1 MYSNFF
7 DIDTTEGRR
16 LNSTLASYTEAGLS
30 EPLMRYRLAVDF
42 PMLDNEALSKA
53 EEALLHIHGRYGRT
67 GDSDIE
73 WIRVCGQDERFEP
86 INSTVRT
93 QFLREENPTLLLKIR
108 FVNLNFG
115 QGGCDD
121 TYVVGFRS
129 NPSATPIVLTHMQVK
144 MDQTDISCSHV
155 ADLDIKDICHQ
166 DDSFVQSYEL
176 VIWKKD
182 DQKYTPKTLRV
193 YIINSADILP
203 KVTKCILNA
212 DGDMTPVSCFDL
224 RQNTVMSADVWLEIN
239 KSIDFKNDLD
249 HIECEFKI
257 DFEDPFTEDFQTTVK
272 IPFHGGRLFN
282 EYEGFRIGCLPQ
294 SDPESFI
301 RTIQNVDSPICF
313 AEEGTFKLTL
323 SVWGRKIHSCDIC
336 FEENPIADDL
346 FAELLEELS
355 KPEATKQPEP
365 AVQPAFNPFEYV
377 KLERYT
383 MYHVPNAKEEDEIE
397 LVNTTDDS
405 NLLTA
410 FPQSETR
417 CISIVARYNI
427 IKEGGTDR
435 FKDKVKFRL
444 YDNTGRLLSER
455 TAFYCE
461 FESILMIYAG
471 AGKFCNY
478 RWRKGRYMAEFVYED
493 TCIAGASFEIG
504 DRRIDG
510 EYEVRHI
517 MKAISRKNS
526 QENTDD
532 AYTQLM
538 EMIGLGA
545 IKEKIEHT
553 RSLVDFFNKRKAAGL
568 PAKMPALHTCFIGNP
583 GTGKTTVA
591 KLIGQIYKDLG
602 LLSKG
607 HVVEEERKTL
617 LGRFYDSESK
627 SVADAVERAQGGI
640 LLIDEAYNLYVKD
653 DPKDPG
659 KRVLENLLTE
669 LSDESKRDWMLIL
682 AGYPSEMSEMLD
694 SNTGLGSRLGDS
706 FYFEDYTEDELMEIA
721 ELYCRRNRFTLTDES
736 RIQLHAVIKRELS
749 MKDEKFGNGRFV
761 NNLMDQIVTDNMAH
775 RLSSVSSPTEEQLM
789 TILPEDIPSLRKTTQ
804 SREMAGLKQ
813 LIGLGEV
820 KRSIESHMNYVKLLN
835 MRIQSGLGGEMP
847 PLHMIFTGNPGTG
860 KTTVAAFMG
869 EIYASMGILSH
880 GDVISVERSDLVGSH
895 IGETELKVR
904 SILNR
909 AKGNVLFIDE
919 AYQLYNGD
927 SEKDFGK
934 IAMDTLLTT
943 LSKDNIDMI
952 VILAGY
958 TKEMNQLVSMNTGIK
973 SRFPYTFH
981 FEDYSI
987 DELIAIAVDTVRK
1000 QNYEFTPEALER
1012 LTLLTKAEIAKKD
1025 AEFGNARF
1033 VKRLIST
1040 KILTAMA
1047 DRIDALGHNPTEA
1060 ELSTITADDI
1070 PLGVEEAERMKT
1082 GGFDEAQIG
1091 QALAELDA
1099 MIGMDKVKSAI
1110 HNFVEIARYRRSC
1123 GERIC
1128 GHGLLKWSFAGNTG
1142 TGKSTVAEILAKILK
1157 AMGLL
1162 SSSEVIE
1169 VKGEEIFNVS
1179 EYQCNQVLTAA
1190 MQKARYGMLLIDG
1203 DSPEFRNG
1211 GYYLTTEQ
1219 LKIKLSSL
1227 TAQQGGAGAVIIAEN
1242 ASSNQTIATS
1252 LAKNGIYDFDHTLI
1266 FDDYDADQLFD
1277 ILCSCLKRHEIT
1289 FSPEAEAHIRKFIS
1303 DLRSHRDHTFA
1314 NARTM
1319 KHLSRTIADAVMLR
1333 MSREASEGATPEDDN
1348 TTARVVIPE
1357 DVESYVWNGTSG
1369 RIGYHS

>member
-1 MYSNFF
+1 MYSSFF
-7 DIDTTEGRR
+7 DIDTTGGQQ
-16 LNSTLASYTEAGLS
+16 LNHAFTSYTEARLS
-30 EPLMRYRLAVDF
+30 EPEMRSRIALDF
-42 PMLDNEALSKA
+42 PTLEFDSLTKV
-53 EEALLHIHGRYGRT
+53 EEVLLHIYGRAGRT

-73 WIRVCGQDERFEP
+73 WIRVCGQEDRLEP
-86 INSTVRT
+86 INSTLRT
-93 QFLREENPTLLLKIR
+93 QFLREDNPRLLLKTR
-108 FVNLNFG
+108 FVNLNYG
-115 QGGCDD
+115 EGSCDE
-121 TYVVGFRS
+121 TYIVGYRRRFNE
-129 NPSATPIVLTHMQVK
+129 NPIIITQIHVK
-144 MDQTDISCSHV
+144 MDKTEVSCEHV
-155 ADLDIKDICHQ
+155 SDLTRKDICHQ
-166 DDSFVQSYEL
+166 NDTYAQSYEL
-176 VIWKKD
+176 VIWKKGD
-182 DQKYTPKTLRV
+182 AEYTPQTLKV
-193 YIINSADILP
+193 YTINSSDVLP
-203 KVTKCILNA
+203 KVTKWHLYA
-212 DGDMTPVSCFDL
+212 DDDKSQTESFELGS
-224 RQNTVMSADVWLEIN
+224 NTVIGSEIWVENYNSADFRKDLDYIECEL
-239 KSIDFKNDLD
+239 SIDFD
-249 HIECEFKI
+249 
-257 DFEDPFTEDFQTTVK
+257 DFHTEK
-272 IPFHGGRLFN
+272 
-282 EYEGFRIGCLPQ
+282 
-294 SDPESFI
+294 
-301 RTIQNVDSPICF
+301 VDSVIRLPYSGGKLFKADLPICSLRE
-313 AEEGTFKLTL
+313 ALKKYLQSSKDSNVPSWEVKEGSYELTL
-323 SVWGRKIHSCDIC
+323 SVWGRKIQSCTIE
-336 FEENPIADDL
+336 FNEAADPDEDFL
-346 FAELLEELS
+346 KLLEEFTEPTS
-355 KPEATKQPEP
+355 IKQPGAESEEKI
-365 AVQPAFNPFEYV
+365 NPFDYV
-377 KLERYT
+377 KLERFT
-383 MYHVPNAKEEDEIE
+383 MYHAPNAKEEDEIE
-397 LVNTTDDS
+397 LINTDDS
-405 NLLTA
+405 NLLTS
-410 FPQSETR
+410 FPQSETH
-417 CISIVARYNI
+417 CISIIARYNI
-427 IKEGGTDR
+427 IQKDGTDKFR
-435 FKDKVKFRL
+435 NRVRFRL

-455 TAFYCE
+455 TAYSWE
-461 FESILMIYAG
+461 VDSMMVIYAG
-471 AGKFCNY
+471 AGKFCDY
-478 RWRKGRYMAEFVYED
+478 RWKKGRYMVEFTFED
-493 TCIAGASFEIG
+493 ICIAAASFEIG

-510 EYEVRHI
+510 EYDVHHI

-526 QENTDD
+526 PEKTDD
-532 AYTQLM
+532 SYAQLM
-538 EMIGLGA
+538 EMIGLSA
-545 IKEKIEHT
+545 IKEKIEHM
-553 RSLVDFFNKRKAAGL
+553 RSLIDFFNKRKAAGL

-591 KLIGQIYKDLG
+591 KLMGQIYKELG

-640 LLIDEAYNLYVKD
+640 LLIDEAYNLYIKD

-659 KRVLENLLTE
+659 KRVLEYLLNE

-694 SNTGLGSRLGDS
+694 SNTGLASRLGDP
-706 FYFEDYTEDELMEIA
+706 FYFEDYNEDELMEIA

-736 RIQLHAVIKRELS
+736 RIHLRAVIRRELS
-749 MKDEKFGNGRFV
+749 MKDEKFGNGRFI

-775 RLSSVSSPTEEQLM
+775 RLSSVSSPTEEQLQV
-789 TILPEDIPSLRKTTQ
+789 ILPEDIPSIRKTIQ
-804 SREMAGLKQ
+804 SSGLAGLKQ
-813 LIGLGEV
+813 LIGLGEI
-820 KRSIESHMNYVKLLN
+820 KRSIESHMNYVKLMN
-835 MRIQSGLGGEMP
+835 MRIQSGLGGEIP

-943 LSKDNIDMI
+943 LSRENIDMI

-958 TKEMNQLVSMNTGIK
+958 TKEMEQLVSMNSGIK

-987 DELIAIAVDTVRK
+987 DELIAIAVHTVKK
-1000 QNYEFTPEALER
+1000 QNYEFTPEALEK
-1012 LTLLTKAEIAKKD
+1012 LTLLTKAELAKKD

-1033 VKRLIST
+1033 IKRLIST

-1047 DRIDALGHNPTEA
+1047 DRIDSMGCTPTMEQ
-1060 ELSTITADDI
+1060 LKTITVDDI
-1070 PLGVEEAERMKT
+1070 PLGAEEAERMKT
-1082 GGFDEAQIG
+1082 GGFDETLLG
-1091 QALAELDA
+1091 KALDELDD
-1099 MIGMDKVKSAI
+1099 MIGIEKVKSAI
-1110 HNFVEIARYRRSC
+1110 HNFVEIARYRRAC

-1128 GHGLLKWSFAGNTG
+1128 GNGLLKWSFAGNTG

-1162 SSSEVIE
+1162 SSSEVTEI
-1169 VKGEEIFNVS
+1169 KGEEIFNVS
-1179 EYQCNQVLTAA
+1179 EYQCNQVLTTA

-1242 ASSNQTIATS
+1242 ASPNQTIATS

-1277 ILCSCLKRHEIT
+1277 ILCSCLRRHEIT
-1289 FSPEAEAHIRKFIS
+1289 FTPEAEAHIRKYIS

-1319 KHLSRTIADAVMLR
+1319 KHLSRTIADAVILH
-1333 MSREASEGATPEDDN
+1333 MSRETSDGSTEPRIVKHA
-1348 TTARVVIPE
+1348 

-1369 RIGYHS
+1369 RVGYHS

>member
-1 MYSNFF
+1 MYSSFF
-7 DIDTTEGRR
+7 DIDTTGGQQ
-16 LNSTLASYTEAGLS
+16 LNHAFTSYTEARLS
-30 EPLMRYRLAVDF
+30 EPETRSRIALDF
-42 PMLDNEALSKA
+42 PTLELDSLTKV
-53 EEALLHIHGRYGRT
+53 EEVLLHIYGRAGRT

-73 WIRVCGQDERFEP
+73 WIRVCGQEDRLEP
-86 INSTVRT
+86 INSTLRT
-93 QFLREENPTLLLKIR
+93 QFLREDNPRLLLKTR
-108 FVNLNFG
+108 FVNLNYG
-115 QGGCDD
+115 EGSCDE
-121 TYVVGFRS
+121 TYIVGYRRRFDE
-129 NPSATPIVLTHMQVK
+129 NPIIITQIHVK
-144 MDQTDISCSHV
+144 MDKTEVSCEHV
-155 ADLDIKDICHQ
+155 SDLTRKDICHQ
-166 DDSFVQSYEL
+166 NDTYAQSYEL
-176 VIWKKD
+176 VIWKKGD
-182 DQKYTPKTLRV
+182 TEYTPQTLKV
-193 YIINSADILP
+193 YTINSSDVLP
-203 KVTKCILNA
+203 KVTKWHLYA
-212 DGDMTPVSCFDL
+212 DDDKSQTESFELGS
-224 RQNTVMSADVWLEIN
+224 NTVIGSEIWVENYNSADFRKDLDYIECEL
-239 KSIDFKNDLD
+239 SIDFD
-249 HIECEFKI
+249 
-257 DFEDPFTEDFQTTVK
+257 DFHTEK
-272 IPFHGGRLFN
+272 
-282 EYEGFRIGCLPQ
+282 
-294 SDPESFI
+294 
-301 RTIQNVDSPICF
+301 VDSVIRLPYSGGKLFKADLPICSLR
-313 AEEGTFKLTL
+313 EGLKKYLQSSKDSNVPSWEVKEGSYELTL
-323 SVWGRKIHSCDIC
+323 SVWGRKIHSCTIEFNEAADPD
-336 FEENPIADDL
+336 EEIL
-346 FAELLEELS
+346 KLLEEFT
-355 KPEATKQPEP
+355 KPTSIKQPGAESEEKI
-365 AVQPAFNPFEYV
+365 NPFDYV
-377 KLERYT
+377 KLERFT
-383 MYHVPNAKEEDEIE
+383 MYHAPNAKEEDEIE
-397 LVNTTDDS
+397 LINTDDS
-405 NLLTA
+405 NLLTS
-410 FPQSETR
+410 FPQSETH
-417 CISIVARYNI
+417 CISIIARYNI
-427 IKEGGTDR
+427 IQKDGTDKFR
-435 FKDKVKFRL
+435 NRVRFRL

-455 TAFYCE
+455 TAYSWE
-461 FESILMIYAG
+461 VDSMMVIYAG
-471 AGKFCNY
+471 AGKFCDY
-478 RWRKGRYMAEFVYED
+478 RWKKGRYMVEFTFED
-493 TCIAGASFEIG
+493 ICIAAASFEIG

-510 EYEVRHI
+510 EYDVHHI

-526 QENTDD
+526 PGNSDD

-545 IKEKIEHT
+545 IKEKIEHM

-640 LLIDEAYNLYVKD
+640 LLIDEAYNLYIKD

-659 KRVLENLLTE
+659 KRVLEYLLNE

-694 SNTGLGSRLGDS
+694 SNTGLASRLGDP
-706 FYFEDYTEDELMEIA
+706 FYFEDYNEDELMEIA
-721 ELYCRRNRFTLTDES
+721 ELYCRRNKFTLTDES
-736 RIQLHAVIKRELS
+736 RIQLHAVIRRELS

-804 SREMAGLKQ
+804 SRGMAGLKQ
-813 LIGLGEV
+813 LIGLGEI
-820 KRSIESHMNYVKLLN
+820 KRSIESHMNYVKLMN
-835 MRIQSGLGGEMP
+835 MRIQSGLGGEIP

-943 LSKDNIDMI
+943 LSRENIDMI

-958 TKEMNQLVSMNTGIK
+958 TKEMEQLVSMNSGIK

-987 DELIAIAVDTVRK
+987 DELIAIAVHTVKK
-1000 QNYEFTPEALER
+1000 QNYEFTPEALEK
-1012 LTLLTKAEIAKKD
+1012 LTLLTKAELAKKD

-1033 VKRLIST
+1033 IKRLIST

-1047 DRIDALGHNPTEA
+1047 DRIDSMGCTPTMEQ
-1060 ELSTITADDI
+1060 LKTITVDDI
-1070 PLGVEEAERMKT
+1070 PLGAEEAERMKT
-1082 GGFDEAQIG
+1082 GGFDETLLG
-1091 QALAELDA
+1091 KALDELDD
-1099 MIGMDKVKSAI
+1099 MIGMEKVKSAI
-1110 HNFVEIARYRRSC
+1110 HNFVEIARYRRAC

-1142 TGKSTVAEILAKILK
+1142 TGKSTVAAILAKILK

-1162 SSSEVIE
+1162 SSSEVTEI
-1169 VKGEEIFNVS
+1169 KGEEIFNVS
-1179 EYQCNQVLTAA
+1179 EYQCNQVLTTA

-1242 ASSNQTIATS
+1242 ASPNQTIATS

-1266 FDDYDADQLFD
+1266 FDDYEADQLFD
-1277 ILCSCLKRHEIT
+1277 ILCSCLRRHEIT
-1289 FSPEAEAHIRKFIS
+1289 FTPEAEAHIRKYIS

-1319 KHLSRTIADAVMLR
+1319 KHLSRTIADAVILR
-1333 MSREASEGATPEDDN
+1333 MSRETYDGSTEPRIVKHA
-1348 TTARVVIPE
+1348 

-1369 RIGYHS
+1369 RVGYHS

>member
-1 MYSNFF
+1 MYSSFF
-7 DIDTTEGRR
+7 DLDTAEGIR
-16 LNSTLASYTEAGLS
+16 LNSTFTAYTEAELT
-30 EPLMRYRLAVDF
+30 EPVMRQRLAMDF
-42 PMLDNEALSKA
+42 PMLENDVLMKA
-53 EEALLHIHGRYGRT
+53 EEALLHIHGRSGRT

-73 WIRVCGQDERFEP
+73 WIRVCDQNERFEP
-86 INSTVRT
+86 LNSTART
-93 QFLREENPTLLLKIR
+93 QFLREDNPRLLLKTR

-115 QGGCDD
+115 ESGCDEI
-121 TYVVGFRS
+121 YIVGFRHD
-129 NPSATPIVLTHMQVK
+129 PDDKPVILTHLHVQ
-144 MDQTDISCSHV
+144 MDKSEIACTQI
-155 ADLDIKDICHQ
+155 ADLTRNDICWQ
-166 DDSFVQSYEL
+166 SESPVQSYEL
-176 VIWKKD
+176 VIWKKND
-182 DQKYTPKTLRV
+182 PEYIPKTIQVHMINSTDVLPKLTQC
-193 YIINSADILP
+193 IINTDADISSTSL
-203 KVTKCILNA
+203 I
-212 DGDMTPVSCFDL
+212 DI
-224 RQNTVMSADVWLEIN
+224 RQNYVMGGDICLEVSKGLN
-239 KSIDFKNDLD
+239 FREDLE
-249 HIECEFKI
+249 HIECEFAI
-257 DFEDPFTEDFQTTVK
+257 DFDSLHLDDFHAVINLPFQ
-272 IPFHGGRLFN
+272 GGRLFR
-282 EYEGFRIGCLPQ
+282 EWEGFSIGYFLPDN
-294 SDPESFI
+294 SEKHV
-301 RTIQNVDSPICF
+301 QNLMFVDAPVCF
-313 AEEGTFKLTL
+313 AEEGSYELNI
-323 SVWGRKIHSCDIC
+323 SVWGRKLFTYKIN
-336 FEENPIADDL
+336 FEESPIPDDM
-346 FAELLEELS
+346 FTELLNEFD
-355 KPEATKQPEP
+355 KPEATKKPEP
-365 AVQPAFNPFEYV
+365 AVKPAFNPFEYV
-377 KLERYT
+377 KLDRYT
-383 MYHVPNAKEEDEIE
+383 MYHVANAKEEDEIE

-417 CISIVARYNI
+417 CISIIARYNI

-461 FESILMIYAG
+461 FESTLMIYAG

-478 RWRKGRYMAEFVYED
+478 RWRKGRYMAEFVFED

-526 QENTDD
+526 PGNTDD

-640 LLIDEAYNLYVKD
+640 LLIDEAYNLYIKD

-694 SNTGLGSRLGDS
+694 SNTGLGSRLGDP

-736 RIQLHAVIKRELS
+736 RIQLHAVIRRELS

-761 NNLMDQIVTDNMAH
+761 NNFMDQIVTDNMAH

-804 SREMAGLKQ
+804 SRGMAGLKQ

-943 LSKDNIDMI
+943 LAKDNIDMI

-1047 DRIDALGHNPTEA
+1047 DRIDALGHTPTEEQLKTIIA
-1060 ELSTITADDI
+1060 EDI

-1099 MIGMDKVKSAI
+1099 MIGMDKVKNAI
-1110 HNFVEIARYRRSC
+1110 HNFVEIARYRRAC

-1142 TGKSTVAEILAKILK
+1142 TGKSTVAEILAKVLK

-1162 SSSEVIE
+1162 SSSEVTE

-1242 ASSNQTIATS
+1242 ASPNQTIATS

-1277 ILCSCLKRHEIT
+1277 ILCSCLRRHEIT

-1333 MSREASEGATPEDDN
+1333 MSRETAECGTPEDGN

-1357 DVESYVWNGTSG
+1357 DVESYVWNVTSG
-1369 RIGYHS
+1369 RVGYHS